1 MTRKAGNL
9 LLALSAALWLPARA
23 QIDPEAPLPADPLVK
38 VGELPNGLRYY
49 IRENRKP
56 ENRASFRLVVDAGSL
71 METESQLGLAH
82 FLEHMAFNGTENFEK
97 LELVDFL
104 ERVGMRFGSHL
115 NAYTSFGE
123 TVYMLEIP
131 MDDEEIL
138 STAFRILL
146 DWTSNIRFDAEE
158 IDRERGVV
166 IEEWRSRRGAQG
178 RISDKQ
184 VPVIFHGSRYAERLP
199 IGELEI
205 IRTAPREEFLDF
217 YRKWYRPDLMAVV
230 AVGDFDSPSIERRIR
245 EAFSGL
251 ENPEDAPP
259 RPSWPVPDH
268 SETLFSIET
277 DPELQASLIQIAY
290 KRPPAPQGSAAD
302 YRASIVERLYTGML
316 NRRLDE
322 LLQRADPPYLYGA
335 VAKASLVR
343 TKDVVIQ
350 MAQIK
355 DGAFEEGLA
364 ALLVEARRAREFGF
378 TAPELARVK
387 ADYLRSMEAAQA
399 ERGQDLLRNLRRR
412 VHPQLPAAGADP
424 RDRQGAGALPGLPAR
439 DLPGGGQP
447 GGRRMDHP
455 GEPRH
460 PLQRAKEG
468 GARPPRPGGHPGSDA
483 QGRLPGDRP
492 LRRRR
497 HPGPAGG
504 RSPRPRLHR
513 VVSREELPE
522 IGVSLWTLSNG
533 IRVVLK
539 PTDFQNDQILL
550 SAFSP
555 GGHSLAGDQDY
566 PTASMADTL
575 VFNGG
580 LGKFDRVQLQ
590 KKLSGRIAAAAP
602 SIGERS
608 EGVSGSASP
617 RDVETLFQLVHLCIA
632 SPRADP
638 EAFQSLMTQLRT
650 MAANR
655 ANSPQVVFSD
665 RIREVLYQDHR
676 RHQPMDEAFLE
687 ELDLDR
693 AMEFYRSRF
702 GDASDFT
709 FLIVGSFETGDLAPL
724 AETWLASLPA
734 QGRKEEARDVGDRRA
749 LGRHEVRVS
758 KGLEPKSSV
767 RIVRHGLAPWSP
779 EERLRLLAAIDVLR
793 IRLREVLRED
803 RGGVYGVSVQGGL
816 DRWPVGSYSTT
827 ISFGCD
833 PDQAGAL
840 IGAAASVVA
849 ELRGSGPSE
858 DDFGKVTEALLRDYE
873 RGLKEN
879 AFWLNSLSYAARNG
893 LPLARILDFPD
904 RVAAL
909 SPQNV
914 RQAAERYLGDA
925 NLLIATLY
933 PESGPGPEA
942 EDGSP

>member
-399 ERGQDLLRNLRRR
+399 ERDKTSSATYAAEYIRNFLQQEPIPGIDRELELYRAFLPGISLEEVNR
-412 VHPQLPAAGADP
+412 VAAGWTTPENRVILYSAPRREGLAHPDREAILEVMRKADSLEIGP
-424 RDRQGAGALPGLPAR
+424 YDDGDTQA
-439 DLPGGGQP
+439 
-447 GGRRMDHP
+447 
-455 GEPRH
+455 
-460 PLQRAKEG
+460 PLVAE
-468 GARPPRPGGHPGSDA
+468 APVPGSI
-483 QGRLPGDRP
+483 
-492 LRRRR
+492 
-497 HPGPAGG
+497 
-504 RSPRPRLHR
+504 
-513 VVSREELPE
+513 VSREELPE